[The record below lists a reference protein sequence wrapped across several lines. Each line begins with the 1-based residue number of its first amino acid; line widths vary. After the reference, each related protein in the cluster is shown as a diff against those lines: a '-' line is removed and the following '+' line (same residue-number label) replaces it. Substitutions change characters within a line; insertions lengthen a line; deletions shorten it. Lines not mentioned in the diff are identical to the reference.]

1 MLGGGIVLLGLV
13 AALASFLLAYA
24 EAKEFQDD
32 TIRQI
37 AVLADSGM
45 VGPAPAS
52 GAGDIAISDPESR
65 ILVLQLPRHPRPQW
79 LSADIRP
86 GFHTLSGNGGQLRV
100 YIRDDASGAR
110 TVVAQPTDARDEIA
124 INSALRTLIPLL
136 LLLPLLAMMIVRIVR
151 MAFAPIARLSEGL
164 DSQSADR
171 PDPIPDTDLP
181 KEIAPFV
188 QAINRLLERI
198 NQLMAQQ
205 RRFIADAAH
214 ELRSPLTALSVQV
227 QNLRQAQSVEIMQ
240 ARVAPLQ
247 AGIERARHLTEQ
259 LLDLART
266 QSGGNGHA
274 IVDVSGLVR
283 ELLAEFLPR
292 AEAKGVDLGLEE
304 SAHLS
309 LRASPDRLRMILGNA
324 LDNALKYAP
333 ADGEVTIRLRLEG
346 EAAVIEVVDNGPG
359 IPVEERERV
368 FDSFYRMTD
377 TAGTGTGLGLSI
389 AREAASRL
397 GGIVT
402 LHARPDGP
410 GLIFS
415 YRQRRQT

>member
-1 MLGGGIVLLGLV
+1 MLLGLV

-37 AVLADSGM
+37 AVLADSGLA
-45 VGPAPAS
+45 GRAS
-52 GAGDIAISDPESR
+52 ANGTGDIAINDPESR
-65 ILVLQLPRHPRPQW
+65 ILVLQLPKHPRPQW
-79 LSADIRP
+79 LSGDIRP
-86 GFHTLSGNGGQLRV
+86 GFHTLSADGGQLRV
-100 YIRDDASGAR
+100 YIRDEASGAR

-136 LLLPLLAMMIVRIVR
+136 LLLPVLAMMIVRIVR
-151 MAFAPIARLSEGL
+151 MEFAPIARLSEGL
-164 DSQSADR
+164 DAQSADR
-171 PDPIPDTDLP
+171 PGPIPDVDLP
-181 KEIAPFV
+181 REIAPFV

-227 QNLRQAQSVEIMQ
+227 QNLRQAQSIEIMH

-266 QSGGNGHA
+266 QSGEDRHT

-292 AEAKGVDLGLEE
+292 AEAKGIDLGLEE
-304 SAHLS
+304 RAHLS
-309 LRASPDRLRMILGNA
+309 LRASSERLRMVLGNA

-333 ADGEVTIRLRLEG
+333 VDGEVTIRMRWEG

-359 IPVEERERV
+359 IPVEEHERV
-368 FDSFYRMTD
+368 FDSFYRMPD

-415 YRQRRQT
+415 YRQRR